1 MYKGIFWFV
10 FFYPKTYFVKIIGP
24 SLEFLIE
31 APAEKTKINLYND
44 QIYIANLES

>member
-10 FFYPKTYFVKIIGP
+10 FLYPKTYFVKIVDT

-31 APAEKTKINLYND
+31 APSQKTKINLYKD
-44 QIYIANLES
+44 QIYVANLES